1 MAKRTRRGVVRHSAL
16 GIGGPRSR
24 RRLAPGRRHGLGG
37 GPWSSHKAPG
47 AAGAEPALAAEGTG
61 ASARRAAARVVSV
74 LIGAAAAIVVVA
86 AIPRFAR
93 QFGAAG
99 SHPRTVVAAGMLA
112 LAIGV
117 RLPQRFVAWCCA
129 AAWHRLARRRVE
141 VAVAQVVW
149 ALDCVD
155 RPPQWVVLSA
165 VALAAGIATALIPV
179 WLRLAEALLAWLDAT
194 FVWSAPA
201 LPPLHA
207 LLVFGVLV
215 LPLACLG
222 LALSFSQRLGGRDEH
237 GDARTTAWLL
247 LGAALGVTAA
257 TALADPA
264 RSGALEWGAA
274 ALAALGASLVAGLSA
289 PPSRGAEP
297 AGDAAERRS
306 ALPQWS
312 DRSPTLL
319 RTAIVAV
326 GTAGAC
332 AMAIWLSVIGATGDP
347 RRHAVFLLLS
357 LAVGILLG
365 CGTRRGVAPSIG
377 SFGGAS
383 AVAGLTLGLA
393 GFGLRGDRSID
404 GGAALLP
411 ACVAVAAIGFAKA
424 RGRQALM
431 QRTAGRSGADAVVLA
446 RMLVG
451 GAVAVGFVAPLA
463 VAQLGT
469 AAALR
474 ALTVLLLLLG
484 AALAWRESEDAPALR
499 RLRAGCALTT
509 AAAALAW
516 TVAAV
521 R

>member
-1 MAKRTRRGVVRHSAL
+1 M
-16 GIGGPRSR
+16 
-24 RRLAPGRRHGLGG
+24 
-37 GPWSSHKAPG
+37 
-47 AAGAEPALAAEGTG
+47 
-61 ASARRAAARVVSV
+61 
-74 LIGAAAAIVVVA
+74 LIGTAAAIVVVA

-93 QFGAAG
+93 QFGADG
-99 SHPRTVVAAGMLA
+99 PHPRTVLAAGMLA

-117 RLPQRFVAWCCA
+117 RLPQRFVVWCCA
-129 AAWHRLARRRVE
+129 AAWHRLARRRAE
-141 VAVAQVVW
+141 VPVAQVVW

-155 RPPQWVVLSA
+155 RPLQWVVLSA
-165 VALAAGIATALIPV
+165 VALAAGIATVLIPL
-179 WLRLAEALLAWLDAT
+179 WLRLAEALLAWLDAN

-207 LLVFGVLV
+207 LMVFSVLV

-257 TALADPA
+257 AALASPA
-264 RSGALEWGAA
+264 RSGALAWGAA
-274 ALAALGASLVAGLSA
+274 ALAALAASLVAGLSA
-289 PPSRGAEP
+289 PPSRGYEA
-297 AGDAAERRS
+297 AGDAAEQRS

-312 DRSPTLL
+312 DQSPTLL

-326 GTAGAC
+326 GTAAAC
-332 AMAIWLSVIGATGDP
+332 AMAIWMSAVASTGDP

-357 LAVGILLG
+357 LTAGILVG
-365 CGTRRGVAPSIG
+365 CATRTGAAPSVG

-393 GFGLRGDRSID
+393 VLCLRGDRSPD
-404 GGAALLP
+404 GGAAAML
-411 ACVAVAAIGFAKA
+411 ACAAAAAMGFAKA
-424 RGRQALM
+424 RGRQALV

-463 VAQLGT
+463 VAQLG
-469 AAALR
+469 AASALG
-474 ALTVLLLLLG
+474 AITVLLLLLG
-484 AALAWRESEDAPALR
+484 AALAWRESEDAPAVR
-499 RLRAGCALTT
+499 RLRAGWALTT

-516 TVAAV
+516 TLAAV